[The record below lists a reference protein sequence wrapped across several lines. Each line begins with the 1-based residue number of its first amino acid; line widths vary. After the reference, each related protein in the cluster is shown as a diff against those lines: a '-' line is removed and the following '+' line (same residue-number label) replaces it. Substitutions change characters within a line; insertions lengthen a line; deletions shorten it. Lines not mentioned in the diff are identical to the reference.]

1 MFGHQKPGFGTGPGS
16 AMRNNAG
23 SGSTTLGT
31 FLPDIN
37 LVQEKKEDVVVALPP
52 PTAAAAVVVPP
63 APRPVEP
70 LGVLAPGMWQAVLA
84 ASAAAPAP
92 PPVVPAPA
100 AVVAPELVP
109 DRRVSLNHVNSNG

>member
-1 MFGHQKPGFGTGPGS
+1 MALAHIHAPFVYVCAVIFPILLFK
-16 AMRNNAG
+16 
-23 SGSTTLGT
+23 
-31 FLPDIN
+31 
-37 LVQEKKEDVVVALPP
+37 EKKEEVVALPP
-52 PTAAAAVVVPP
+52 PTAAAVVVPP

>member
-1 MFGHQKPGFGTGPGS
+1 MG
-16 AMRNNAG
+16 N
-23 SGSTTLGT
+23 
-31 FLPDIN
+31 FLFDIN
-37 LVQEKKEDVVVALPP
+37 IVQEKKEEVVMALPP

-92 PPVVPAPA
+92 PPVVS